1 MSLLLDALKK
11 AADEKEKNKKEAS
24 DSSVPANHDVAV
36 SNNLDLELEMESF
49 PEVDEGFGKH
59 QQEVDKGNV
68 AGEQDA
74 LLTEIKEKQSDN
86 LEPVNDVT
94 EFELAEYDSI
104 DKEQSKKEDSALKSD
119 TDQDYEKRR
128 RSSAVSK
135 QELSISEISR
145 DRRRPS
151 PEKLDSTIQM
161 NAAALDALI
170 NKSNNQSKSRKVQ
183 RTILYVVAI
192 VILLIGTGMYFFLE
206 VTQSTE
212 SIYTA
217 GTTTQQRADY
227 IQRNGDGSV
236 IDEVQV
242 PVVIEEPQAP
252 PPKVSVAKPKQ
263 SLAATSPKIARPEEK
278 KVTIIHKKIEDPTD
292 ALLRRAYQA
301 FNEADYVT
309 SRQLYEAVLEKEKN
323 NNDAMLGVAAVAV
336 KEQRLEYAKQKY
348 LQLLYLDPKNSY
360 AKAGLTAVEVQQNTT
375 LDESQLKMMLREQA
389 DAPHLH
395 FALGSL
401 YVTQEKWP
409 DAQAEFFSAWSTDNK
424 NPDYA
429 FNLAV
434 SLDHMD
440 KTRQAIEFYE
450 LSLKLLSAGRGNFSK
465 DDVQNRIMVLKNA
478 ADKNA
483 N

>member
-11 AADEKEKNKKEAS
+11 AADDKEKNKKEAPDTS
-24 DSSVPANHDVAV
+24 ESPKKDEPSSED
-36 SNNLDLELEMESF
+36 LDLELEMDDF
-49 PEVDEGFGKH
+49 PEVDKGFDKH
-59 QQEVDKGNV
+59 QQEVSKEYGAV
-68 AGEQDA
+68 EQDA
-74 LLTEIKEKQSDN
+74 LLIEDEIKQSENPEPVKDDTEI
-86 LEPVNDVT
+86 
-94 EFELAEYDSI
+94 ELAEYDSI
-104 DKEQSKKEDSALKSD
+104 DTAPVINEDASLKSNNK
-119 TDQDYEKRR
+119 QDADAQPGSAKISKTV
-128 RSSAVSK
+128 SSV
-135 QELSISEISR
+135 SR

-161 NAAALDALI
+161 DAASLDALI
-170 NKSNNQSKSRKVQ
+170 NKSNNQSKSRRMQ
-183 RTILYVVAI
+183 RTILYIIAI
-192 VILLIGTGMYFFLE
+192 VILLTGTAVYFLLE
-206 VTQSTE
+206 FTQSTD

-227 IQRNGDGSV
+227 IQRNGNESV
-236 IDEVQV
+236 IEQTQA
-242 PVVIEEPQAP
+242 PVVLEKPQSP
-252 PPKVSVAKPKQ
+252 PLRVSAAKPKQ
-263 SLAATSPKIARPEEK
+263 SLAATSPKITKPQEK
-278 KVTIIHKKIEDPTD
+278 KVTIIHKKVEDPTD
-292 ALLRRAYQA
+292 VLLRQAYQA

-309 SRQLYEAVLEKEKN
+309 SRQLYESVLEKEKN

-348 LQLLYLDPKNSY
+348 LQLLYLDPKDSY
-360 AKAGLTAVEVQQNTT
+360 AKAGLTAVESQQNTT
-375 LDESQLKMMLREQA
+375 LNESQLKMMLREQT

-401 YVTQEKWP
+401 YAAQEKWP
-409 DAQAEFFSAWSTDNK
+409 DAQAEFFSAWSTDNQ

-440 KTRQAIEFYE
+440 KSRQAIELYE
-450 LSLKLLSAGRGNFSK
+450 LSIKLLATGNGNFSK